1 MDVTWE
7 YKDAENDKD
16 DKVMEKDKKYSEW
29 VQKYGEWAQKY
40 NEGAQEYSKGVQQM
54 SSKVYKRMRSVA
66 VQTDCTV
73 TVGTQ
78 TEEADFLTMAETLSD
93 SLVVECSDD
102 DADEDEEH
110 DCLF

>member
-40 NEGAQEYSKGVQQM
+40 NGVQQM
-54 SSKVYKRMRSVA
+54 SSKVYKRMRTVA
-66 VQTDCTV
+66 VQTDSTV

-78 TEEADFLTMAETLSD
+78 TEEADFLMMAETLSD

-102 DADEDEEH
+102 DADEEEEH

>member
-7 YKDAENDKD
+7 YKDAEN

-29 VQKYGEWAQKY
+29 VQKYGEWVQKY
-40 NEGAQEYSKGVQQM
+40 NEGVQEYSKGVQQM

-78 TEEADFLTMAETLSD
+78 TEEADFLMMAETLSD

-102 DADEDEEH
+102 DADEEEEH